1 MLIRQCALLIVGFL
15 LGLSPAEA
23 VLTIK
28 ITKGIEGALPIAIVP
43 FDAQA
48 PAPIDIAEVV
58 SSDLAGSGRF
68 APLPAADMPSQPH
81 EFSAINFADWR
92 KLGMEY
98 LVVGTTV
105 AGPSGD
111 YQVEFR
117 LIDIYKGEQLMG
129 YRIPTSSR
137 GLRLTAHQIS
147 DLIYAKLLGS
157 KGAFATRI
165 AYITVEGAN
174 RNRIYELQIAD
185 ADGHNPRTL
194 LRSRQPLMSPTWS
207 PDGKRLAYVSFEGYN
222 SAIYV
227 QDIETGH
234 REVVASGPG
243 LNSAPAWSPD
253 EQRLAMTLSRDG
265 NPEIYVL
272 HLASRRLQRITED
285 PAIDTEP
292 AWSPDGNSLAF
303 TSDRGGKPQIY
314 QVSADGGRPRRLTH
328 EGSYNARPSF
338 SADGKLLTM
347 VHGDGRGYRIAVL
360 ELATDQLTV
369 LTDTSLD
376 ESPSFAPNNTMI
388 IYATVGKGGTE
399 LAAISVDGHIRQ
411 QLALP
416 GGEVR
421 EPTWGPFRK

>member
-1 MLIRQCALLIVGFL
+1 
-15 LGLSPAEA
+15 
-23 VLTIK
+23 
-28 ITKGIEGALPIAIVP
+28 
-43 FDAQA
+43 
-48 PAPIDIAEVV
+48 
-58 SSDLAGSGRF
+58 
-68 APLPAADMPSQPH
+68 
-81 EFSAINFADWR
+81 
-92 KLGMEY
+92 
-98 LVVGTTV
+98 
-105 AGPSGD
+105 
-111 YQVEFR
+111 
-117 LIDIYKGEQLMG
+117 
-129 YRIPTSSR
+129 
-137 GLRLTAHQIS
+137 
-147 DLIYAKLLGS
+147 
-157 KGAFATRI
+157 
-165 AYITVEGAN
+165 
-174 RNRIYELQIAD
+174 
-185 ADGHNPRTL
+185 
-194 LRSRQPLMSPTWS
+194 
-207 PDGKRLAYVSFEGYN
+207 
-222 SAIYV
+222 
-227 QDIETGH
+227 
-234 REVVASGPG
+234 
-243 LNSAPAWSPD
+243 
-253 EQRLAMTLSRDG
+253 MTLSRDG

-360 ELATDQLTV
+360 ELATEQLTV